1 MSHYQIYIVYQY
13 GSPKSLY
20 SNFDP
25 NPGVP
30 IAAEG
35 RGASGAEVQSTKEDR
50 IEVGVQST
58 AQDRTGAEA
67 EARNGT
73 KGLQIGGETVT
84 RQSGVRNGTREGLQ
98 MCGETVTHHLLP
110 EGAGRIIVGSENIVN
125 LSN

>member
-67 EARNGT
+67 EARNGGSGFGCVGAAGNSI
-73 KGLQIGGETVT
+73 KASGLPASSLPPPPP
-84 RQSGVRNGTREGLQ
+84 RPAPGTSQ
-98 MCGETVTHHLLP
+98 
-110 EGAGRIIVGSENIVN
+110 A
-125 LSN
+125 